1 MGQIQVKYLNV
12 FYNLTQKKGEVV
24 EFDESLTL
32 KELIN
37 RLSQNYKAE
46 FRNTI
51 MDGEEKLTLYAWILV
66 NGEHAGNLEMKL
78 KDGTSVIFS
87 LPIAGG

>member
-1 MGQIQVKYLNV
+1 M
-12 FYNLTQKKGEVV
+12 
-24 EFDESLTL
+24 EFNESLTL
-32 KELIN
+32 KELVD

-51 MDGEEKLTLYAWILV
+51 MDGEKKLKLYAWILV
-66 NGEHAGNLEMKL
+66 NGEHTGDLEMKL
-78 KDGTSVIFS
+78 KDGASVIFS

>member
-1 MGQIQVKYLNV
+1 MD
-12 FYNLTQKKGEVV
+12 
-24 EFDESLTL
+24 FDESLTL
-32 KELIN
+32 KELVD

-51 MDGEEKLTLYAWILV
+51 MDGENKLKPYAWILV
-66 NGEHAGNLEMKL
+66 NGEHAGDLEMKL
-78 KDGTSVIFS
+78 KDGASVIFS

>member
-24 EFDESLTL
+24 EFDDSLTL
-32 KELIN
+32 KELVD

-51 MDGEEKLTLYAWILV
+51 MDEEEKLTLYAWILV

-78 KDGTSVIFS
+78 KDGASVIFS